1 MNRATYESAR
11 ARFLAMMEEAHIA
24 LTDEEKN
31 RVEVAD
37 FGLND
42 LERTGLQLVVYVNTP
57 RCCAKEMTLF
67 PGQTCPEHRHPTIDG
82 VPGKQETFRCR
93 RGRCYLYV
101 DGEPTANPKARPPKG
116 DEAWY
121 TVWHEIV
128 LEAGEQYT
136 MLPDTRHWFQGGEEG
151 CVVSEFSTAS
161 HDETDLFTDP
171 RIVRAPKVED

>member
-1 MNRATYESAR
+1 MNRTTYENAR
-11 ARFLAMMEEAHIA
+11 ARFLSMMEDASIA
-24 LTDEEKN
+24 LTEEEKS

-42 LERTGLQLVVYVNTP
+42 LERTGLELIVYINTP

-93 RGRCYLYV
+93 KGRCYLYV
-101 DGEPTANPKARPPKG
+101 EGQPAAAPMAQPPAG

-128 LEAGEQYT
+128 LEAGQQHT
-136 MLPDTRHWFQGGEEG
+136 ILPDTRHWFQGGPEG

-161 HDETDLFTDP
+161 HDETDIFTDP
-171 RIVRAPKVED
+171 RIIRAPKVED